1 MSSHKVGIFMIT
13 NLLRFY
19 FSLVI
24 IVNTFTVN
32 AKVEYLIDSNRD
44 YPVIIS
50 ESDGN
55 GTLLAT
61 YTYGVDPVP
70 LSRHDLLTND
80 TLFFQ
85 YDGNFNLRSIADE
98 SGQIIVEYFY
108 DAHGNLLKRKGL
120 ALENEQITF
129 GGHKLDVE
137 TQNYYMRS
145 RYYDPNIA
153 RFTQQDSFQGIQGR
167 PQSLHK
173 YTYAHNNPVNNTD
186 PSGKSL
192 FELTQ
197 TQKIGAILAATAATY
212 TVGRTFI
219 QYEKGGQFR
228 NSGSLGNSS
237 IQLIN
242 STKNYINEITLFNTK
257 HDSKRIESLI
267 SIADIHADKIGGSP
281 PEDPNKSHWKKEVRA
296 FLRKAKKIAEK
307 RLKGKTQAAVLKRI
321 QTVATK
327 AGVTL

>member
-1 MSSHKVGIFMIT
+1 MKKVISILF
-13 NLLRFY
+13 LLL
-19 FSLVI
+19 SI
-24 IVNTFTVN
+24 STVN
-32 AKVEYLIDSNRD
+32 AKVEYLIDSNRE
-44 YPVIIS
+44 YPVVIS

-61 YTYGVDPVP
+61 YTYGTDPVP
-70 LSRHDLLTND
+70 LSRHDLLINETI
-80 TLFFQ
+80 FFQ
-85 YDGNFNLRSIADE
+85 YDGNFNLRNITDE
-98 SGQIIVEYFY
+98 TGQVIVEYFY
-108 DAHGNLLKRKGL
+108 DAHGNLTQRKGL
-120 ALENEQITF
+120 DLENEQITF
-129 GGHKLDVE
+129 AGHKLDTE

-153 RFTQQDSFQGIQGR
+153 RFTQQDTFSGVQGQ

-173 YTYAHNNPVNNTD
+173 YNYAHNNPVNNRD

-192 FELTQ
+192 LGLTQ
-197 TQKIGAILAATAATY
+197 TQRIGAILAATAVTY
-212 TVGRTFI
+212 SAGRTFI
-219 QYEKGGQFR
+219 QYEKGGQFQ

-237 IQLIN
+237 IQLMN
-242 STKNYINEITLFNTK
+242 STNNYMNEIIIFNTK

-307 RLKGKTQAAVLKRI
+307 RLKGKTRVAVLKRI